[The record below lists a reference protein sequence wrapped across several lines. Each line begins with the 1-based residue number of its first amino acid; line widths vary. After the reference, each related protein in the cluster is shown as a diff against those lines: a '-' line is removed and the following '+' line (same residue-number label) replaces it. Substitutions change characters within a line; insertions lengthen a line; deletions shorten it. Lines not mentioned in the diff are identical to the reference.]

1 MNRVMEGLI
10 ELAITAK
17 AVAEC
22 KSILFS
28 TRGEGML
35 LRFALNI
42 MYLQHRD
49 VRLGD
54 QATHKDAS
62 LANVAVDLKNDNSL
76 GSVPAWWVEL
86 VQW

>member
-1 MNRVMEGLI
+1 
-10 ELAITAK
+10 
-17 AVAEC
+17 
-22 KSILFS
+22 
-28 TRGEGML
+28 
-35 LRFALNI
+35 

-54 QATHKDAS
+54 QATRKDAS

-76 GSVPAWWVEL
+76 GLVPAWWVEL